1 MRRTIASGCI
11 ALCFVVGVA
20 LAADVS
26 LGTWKVNV
34 PKSKYSPGPAPK
46 AQTVKYEAT
55 GDNMKITVDGTD
67 TTGKPIHN
75 EWTGKFDG
83 KDYAVKGD
91 PDTDMR
97 AYRRID
103 DYTTE
108 IVAKKAGKV
117 TTTTKSVYSKDG
129 KTRTSTA
136 TGTDPRGQKVDNTIV
151 YEKQ

>member
-1 MRRTIASGCI
+1 
-11 ALCFVVGVA
+11 
-20 LAADVS
+20 
-26 LGTWKVNV
+26 
-34 PKSKYSPGPAPK
+34 
-46 AQTVKYEAT
+46 
-55 GDNMKITVDGTD
+55 MKITVDGTGAA
-67 TTGKPIHN
+67 GKPIHN

-97 AYRRID
+97 AYRRLD
-103 DYTTE
+103 DYTME
-108 IVAKKAGKV
+108 IVAKKGGKV

-136 TGTDPRGQKVDNTIV
+136 TGTDPTGQKVENTIV

>member
-26 LGTWKVNV
+26 LGSWKVNV
-34 PKSKYSPGPAPK
+34 AKSKYSPGPAPK

>member
-1 MRRTIASGCI
+1 MRRTIALGCI

-34 PKSKYSPGPAPK
+34 AKSNYSPGPAPK

-67 TTGKPIHN
+67 AAGKPIHN
-75 EWTGKFDG
+75 GWTGKFDG

-97 AYRRID
+97 AYRRMD
-103 DYTTE
+103 DYTME
-108 IVAKKAGKV
+108 IVA
-117 TTTTKSVYSKDG
+117 
-129 KTRTSTA
+129 
-136 TGTDPRGQKVDNTIV
+136 VDC
-151 YEKQ
+151 

>member
-1 MRRTIASGCI
+1 
-11 ALCFVVGVA
+11 VGVA

-34 PKSKYSPGPAPK
+34 AKSKYSPGPAPK

>member
-1 MRRTIASGCI
+1 MRRTIALGFI

-34 PKSKYSPGPAPK
+34 AKSKYSPGPAPK

-67 TTGKPIHN
+67 AAGKPIHN

-97 AYRRID
+97 AYRRMD
-103 DYTTE
+103 DYTME
-108 IVAKKAGKV
+108 IVAKKAGRV

>member
-1 MRRTIASGCI
+1 MRRTIALGCI

-34 PKSKYSPGPAPK
+34 AKSKYSPGPAPK

-67 TTGKPIHN
+67 AAGKPIHN

-97 AYRRID
+97 AYRRLD

-108 IVAKKAGKV
+108 IVAKKGGKV

>member
-1 MRRTIASGCI
+1 MRRTIALGFI

-34 PKSKYSPGPAPK
+34 AKSKYSPGPAPK

-67 TTGKPIHN
+67 AAGKPIHN

-97 AYRRID
+97 AYRRMD
-103 DYTTE
+103 DYTME

>member
-34 PKSKYSPGPAPK
+34 AKSKYSPGPAPK

-67 TTGKPIHN
+67 AAGKPIHN

>member
-34 PKSKYSPGPAPK
+34 AKSKYSPGPAPK

>member
-1 MRRTIASGCI
+1 MRRTIALGFI

-34 PKSKYSPGPAPK
+34 AKSKYSPGPAPK

-117 TTTTKSVYSKDG
+117 TTITKSVYSKDG

-136 TGTDPRGQKVDNTIV
+136 TGTDPRGQKVNNTII

>member
-1 MRRTIASGCI
+1 MRRTIALGFI

-26 LGTWKVNV
+26 LGTWNVNV
-34 PKSKYSPGPAPK
+34 AKSKYSPGPAPK

-67 TTGKPIHN
+67 AAGKPIHN

-97 AYRRID
+97 AYRRMD
-103 DYTTE
+103 DYTME
-108 IVAKKAGKV
+108 IVAKKAGRV

>member
-1 MRRTIASGCI
+1 MRRTIALGCI

-34 PKSKYSPGPAPK
+34 AKSKYNPGPAPK

-67 TTGKPIHN
+67 ATGKPIHN

-83 KDYAVKGD
+83 KDYPVKGD

-97 AYRRID
+97 AYKRID

-136 TGTDPRGQKVDNTIV
+136 MGTDPRGQKVDNTIV